1 MKKQLLYIT
10 ICGLL
15 VCFGCK
21 EEEVILSKPGEAIE
35 PVTNLDYSITGDNVN
50 LTWELPATF
59 PDDIIEPVSVQ
70 VKILANGQNAGTII
84 LEDNPMSFIY
94 TSYDASNEY
103 RFTVK
108 VMASV
113 DTDDPAVS
121 DLRYSLGKTV
131 VL

>member
-1 MKKQLLYIT
+1 MKKYLLYIT
-10 ICGLL
+10 VLGLL
-15 VCFGCK
+15 VCQGCQ
-21 EEEVILSKPGEAIE
+21 EEEIILSKPGEAIQ
-35 PVTNLDYSITGDNVN
+35 PVSDLDYSITDNNVSF
-50 LTWELPATF
+50 TWKLPESF
-59 PDDIIEPVSVQ
+59 PDDIEKPVSVQ
-70 VKILANGQNAGTII
+70 IRILSNGQNAGTIV
-84 LEDNPMSFIY
+84 LEDNPEGFVY

-113 DTDDPAVS
+113 DTDDPAES